1 MNKSNKHI
9 GGMWEYL
16 ESSGVLEKGT
26 EEEIKSAKKAY
37 RKEYYLKYKRSQRL
51 QKPEFTVN
59 FSNDKGE
66 YSIIQ
71 NAAKRHKMT
80 VTAFIQASSL
90 AYLNRRYLVPNQDQI
105 ASLEQILSQCLNEI
119 QSIVQVREKYHWERE
134 QKFEA
139 IEKRIEKLE
148 TEIAQIFR
156 NPPLLKH
163 DSQSQII

>member
-1 MNKSNKHI
+1 MNKSNKHK

-26 EEEIKSAKKAY
+26 DEEIKAVKKAY
-37 RKEYYLKYKRSQRL
+37 RKEYYLKYKQNQRL

-59 FSNDKGE
+59 FSNEKGE

-71 NAAKRHKMT
+71 HAAKGHKMT
-80 VTAFIQASSL
+80 VTAFIHASAL
-90 AYLNRRYLVPNQDQI
+90 AYLKRRYLVPNQDQV

-119 QSIVQVREKYHWERE
+119 QSIVKVREKYHWERE

-139 IEKRIEKLE
+139 IENRIEKLE
-148 TEIAQIFR
+148 SEIAQIFR

>member
-1 MNKSNKHI
+1 MNNSNKHI
-9 GGMWEYL
+9 GGMWDYL

-26 EEEIKSAKKAY
+26 NEEIKIAKKAY

-156 NPPLLKH
+156 NPPLLIH
-163 DSQSQII
+163 DSQS

>member
-9 GGMWEYL
+9 GGMWDYL

-26 EEEIKSAKKAY
+26 EEEIKAAKKAY

-59 FSNDKGE
+59 FSNEKGE

-119 QSIVQVREKYHWERE
+119 QSIVQVREKYLSLIH
-134 QKFEA
+134 
-139 IEKRIEKLE
+139 I
-148 TEIAQIFR
+148 
-156 NPPLLKH
+156 
-163 DSQSQII
+163 

>member
-26 EEEIKSAKKAY
+26 EEEIKATKKAY

-148 TEIAQIFR
+148 TEIDQIFR
-156 NPPLLKH
+156 NPPLLIH

>member
-1 MNKSNKHI
+1 
-9 GGMWEYL
+9 MWEYL
-16 ESSGVLEKGT
+16 EPSGVLENGT
-26 EEEIKSAKKAY
+26 DEEIKAAKKAY
-37 RKEYYLKYKRSQRL
+37 RKEYYLKYKRTQRL

-59 FSNDKGE
+59 FSNEKGE
-66 YSIIQ
+66 YSSIQ
-71 NAAKRHKMT
+71 QAAKRHKMT
-80 VTAFIQASSL
+80 VTAFIHASAL
-90 AYLNRRYLVPNQDQI
+90 AYLNRRYLVPNQDQV

-148 TEIAQIFR
+148 TEITQIFR
-156 NPPLLKH
+156 NPPLLIH